1 MDTPELIRK
10 KRNGLD
16 LTKAEIFDFIERYTR
31 GEVPDYQAAALL
43 MAIYFRGM
51 DRRETADLTEAMLRS
66 GRELDFSGLPRAKV
80 DKHSTGGVG
89 DKTSLIIAPAAAAA
103 GVLVPMISGRGL
115 GHTGGTLDKLEAIP
129 GFNPR
134 LSFHDFHRVLE
145 ARGLAF
151 GAATEEFAPA
161 DKKLYA
167 LRDVTATVESI
178 PLITAS
184 IMSKKL
190 AEGIDGLVLDV
201 KTGSGAFMQEL
212 ENARALATSLV
223 NTGVAHGKRVHALIT
238 DMSQPLGNAVGNAL
252 EVIESAETLKGRG
265 PRDLVELCRELTAH
279 MLVLGSVTDS
289 LEEARLRYDSAISS
303 GEALDRFARV
313 VAEQGGDPRALE
325 DYSLLPQPQN
335 EDSVVAR
342 EDGYIAGLEARV
354 DGRGV
359 DDSWR
364 RAGRSRRNHRSRGGL
379 DLRKKVGDAVRAG
392 GRICVLYSNDHSRV
406 PWALD
411 IIREAIAISPEPI
424 SPPRL
429 VFDRCAAFGSR
440 RDFGGEGCGALATW
454 RFSGF

>member
-10 KRNGLD
+10 KRNGLV
-16 LTKAEIFDFIERYTR
+16 LTKAEVFDFIERYTR
-31 GEVPDYQAAALL
+31 GEIPEYQAAALL

-66 GRELDFSGLPRAKV
+66 GRVLDFSALPAAKV

-129 GFNPR
+129 GFSPR
-134 LSFHDFHRVLE
+134 LSFQEFHRVLE
-145 ARGLAF
+145 ACGLAF

-161 DKKLYA
+161 DRKLYA

-178 PLITAS
+178 PLITGS

-223 NTGVAHGKRVHALIT
+223 DTGTAHGKRVHALIT

-252 EVIESAETLKGRG
+252 EVIESVETLKGRG
-265 PRDLVELCRELTAH
+265 PSDLVKLCRELTAH
-279 MLVLGSVTDS
+279 MLVLGNVTDS
-289 LEEARLRYDSAISS
+289 LDEAR
-303 GEALDRFARV
+303 ALYNSTIADGRAFERFARV
-313 VAEQGGDPRALE
+313 VAEQGGNAHALE
-325 DYSLLPQPQN
+325 DYSLLPQAEF
-335 EDSVVAR
+335 EDCVVAP
-342 EDGYIAGLEARV
+342 EDGYIVGLEARMM
-354 DGRGV
+354 GV
-359 DDSWR
+359 ASMILG
-364 RAGRSRRNHRSRGGL
+364 AGRDRSDATIDPAVGL
-379 DLRKKVGDAVRAG
+379 VFEKKVGDAVSTGERV
-392 GRICVLYSNDHSRV
+392 CVLYSNDRSRV
-406 PWALD
+406 PGA
-411 IIREAIAISPEPI
+411 IEMIRKGIAISSNPV
-424 SPPRL
+424 SPPPAVLERVL
-429 VFDRCAAFGSR
+429 GY
-440 RDFGGEGCGALATW
+440 
-454 RFSGF
+454 